1 MPYAFI
7 GIGSNTG
14 DKEEN
19 CREAIDKL
27 GKSCGNIKKISSLHI
42 TEPWGLRDQPSFVNM
57 AVSIETDLDPENL
70 LRALKSIET
79 GMGREEAIKWGPRC
93 IDLDILVYD
102 DLVMKTD
109 SLTIPHPMLH
119 RRKFALAPL
128 EEIAPGMVH
137 PVKRKTI
144 RDLLGEIS

>member
-27 GKSCGNIKKISSLHI
+27 GKSCGNIKKISSVHI

-57 AVSIETDLDPENL
+57 AVKIETGLDPEAL
-70 LRALKSIET
+70 LLALKSIESD
-79 GMGREEAIKWGPRC
+79 MGREKSVKWGPRC

-102 DLVMKTD
+102 DVVMDTD
-109 SLTIPHPMLH
+109 ALTIPHPMLH
-119 RRKFALAPL
+119 QRKFALAPL
-128 EEIAPGMVH
+128 EEIAPELVH
-137 PVKRKTI
+137 PVKGKTI
-144 RDLLGEIS
+144 RELLGEVS

>member
-27 GKSCGNIKKISSLHI
+27 GKSCGNIKKISSVHI

-57 AVSIETDLDPENL
+57 AVNIETAMDPETL
-70 LRALKSIET
+70 LRALKAIESD
-79 GMGREEAIKWGPRC
+79 MGRKETFKWGPRC

-102 DLVMKTD
+102 DVVMDTD
-109 SLTIPHPMLH
+109 ALTIPHPMLH
-119 RRKFALAPL
+119 QRKFALAPL
-128 EEIAPGMVH
+128 EEIAPELVH
-137 PVKRKTI
+137 PVKGKTI
-144 RDLLGEIS
+144 RELLREVL